1 MKRIISIL
9 CLAVICLA
17 AFAGCSAN
25 TNANLQNVLEEI
37 NSKYD
42 TAGLEKITDVNDLN
56 TYYQIKADDV
66 KQFAAEISSS
76 SDSPV
81 EIVMVEANDATAA
94 QNVTTQL
101 TNRYNSIYSQYA
113 SYSPD
118 QLDMVKACKVTT
130 DGNFVS
136 LIVSKDSAGMLDI
149 YYNAIGVNK

>member
-1 MKRIISIL
+1 MKKIVSIL
-9 CLAVICLA
+9 CAAIICLV
-17 AFAGCSAN
+17 AFAGCSGQ
-25 TNANLQNVLEEI
+25 TDVDLKSVLDEM
-37 NSKYD
+37 NSAYD

-56 TYYQIKADDV
+56 TYYQINPDDV

-76 SDSPV
+76 ADSPV
-81 EIVMVEANDATAA
+81 EVVLVEAKDATAA

-101 TNRYNSIYSQYA
+101 SNRYNSIYSQYA

-136 LIVSKDSAGMLDI
+136 MIVSKDAAGMLDI
-149 YYNAIGVNK
+149 FYKYVK